1 MQRLRQPDPTPSSGV
16 GSEVLVAIEACLDL
30 LDAAQN
36 RGVKVLRL
44 EGFFIDDEVVYPGPR
59 IGSPTSCPTPS
70 PRRIFVPGS
79 CWPDG
84 GRRHPTSADQM
95 RSDASGSYMLAVV
108 LDDSRRLPSLWGR
121 RVPSCFVPSRIGIA
135 RSTISPFEYGFAC
148 GSSGSASAADAS
160 SRRTRLRAATQRPT
174 STVGTALPGWSTLR
188 SGTRPRTGASK
199 TDTWAVGP
207 RRGPPVAF
215 QAPARVKV
223 LVLFGPPVHA
233 IAIRKDASG
242 AGGLTS
248 SGSPRRCSQA
258 PTASRDTPCRAV
270 RDGASAPD
278 AASGEYGQVPDGQQ
292 AFG

>member
-1 MQRLRQPDPTPSSGV
+1 
-16 GSEVLVAIEACLDL
+16 
-30 LDAAQN
+30 
-36 RGVKVLRL
+36 
-44 EGFFIDDEVVYPGPR
+44 
-59 IGSPTSCPTPS
+59 
-70 PRRIFVPGS
+70 
-79 CWPDG
+79 
-84 GRRHPTSADQM
+84 M

-160 SRRTRLRAATQRPT
+160 

-258 PTASRDTPCRAV
+258 PTASRDAPCRAV